1 MPITYTSRKGYT
13 YYLCKGVTKT
23 GKPRYYFAREVKG
36 EPVDEIPDGFRIS
49 ESVNAI
55 VSLVK
60 DRPSQ
65 ILPAETAAVEAVL
78 RRHPKAHNYRVSVKG
93 DRIEIYERVGPDA
106 DELLARFGQVG
117 LLHPGGA
124 GWLREEQERSAQ
136 FTPVL
141 RFILADAER
150 RTFRVERW
158 CYLGSID
165 DWIDVGPMGA
175 VDELARQL
183 MPRLGSDRFFE
194 VY

>member
-1 MPITYTSRKGYT
+1 MPITYTNRKGYT

-36 EPVDEIPDGFRIS
+36 EPVDEIPDGFRIR
-49 ESVNAI
+49 ESVNGI

-65 ILPAETAAVEAVL
+65 ILSEEIAAVEAAL
-78 RRHPKAHNYRVSVKG
+78 RRHPKARNYRVSAKA

-117 LLHPGGA
+117 PLLPGGVE
-124 GWLREEQERSAQ
+124 GLRGEQDRHAQ

-150 RTFRVERW
+150 RTFRAERW

-165 DWIDVGPMGA
+165 DWIDVGPTRP

-183 MPRLGSDRFFE
+183 VPRLGSDRFFE